1 MKRVLLVLAA
11 VVALVAVVWLVG
23 SSMPK
28 EHVASRKARY
38 RQPPE
43 AIWAAI
49 TDLEA
54 MPAWRKDLRSIK
66 RLPDKNGRPAWV
78 ETVGTGVIP
87 LEVDEMTPP
96 RRLVTRIAGA
106 DLPFGGTWTFEIEPV
121 EGGATLT
128 ITERGEIY
136 PPPFRFMARY
146 IFGYTSTMETY
157 LKNLGATFG
166 EEVTPQ

>member
-1 MKRVLLVLAA
+1 MKWVVVILAILVVLVAA
-11 VVALVAVVWLVG
+11 VWAVGNTL
-23 SSMPK
+23 PK

-38 RQPPE
+38 KQPPE

-49 TDLEA
+49 TNVEG
-54 MPAWRKDLRSIK
+54 MPAWRTDLKSIQ
-66 RLPDKNGRPAWV
+66 RLPDKNGKPAWV
-78 ETVGTGVIP
+78 EAMDMGEVP
-87 LEVDEMTPP
+87 LEVEEFTAP

-106 DLPFGGTWTFEIEPV
+106 DLPFGGTWTFEIERV

-136 PPPFRFMARY
+136 PALFRFMARY

-157 LKNLGATFG
+157 LKNLGKKFG
-166 EEVTPQ
+166 EEVTPS